1 MKTDENLLLLK
12 KECIVNVG
20 VVMNYQNVTQNLD
33 TNASKNS
40 IVIVDDVVLIF
51 RKEPI
56 KAV

>member
-20 VVMNYQNVTQNLD
+20 VVMNYQKVTQNLD